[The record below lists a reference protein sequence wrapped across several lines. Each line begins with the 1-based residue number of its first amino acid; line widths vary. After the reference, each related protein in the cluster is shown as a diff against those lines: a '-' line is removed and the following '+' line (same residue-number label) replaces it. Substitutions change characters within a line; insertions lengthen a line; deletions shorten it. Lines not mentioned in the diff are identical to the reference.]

1 MRPEVTAVF
10 PSTCPSPRTARSPG
24 TMLVWCREQKRVPG
38 SGWWAG
44 QGGFT
49 LMHPGSVGFFH
60 QPLELRHKRARAQ
73 GHAHTNRR
81 SLFAFISS
89 QCTHVQKPCA
99 GTGKRKLRVV
109 KLSETRGTLPSLL
122 LSTSRCSTHD
132 CPALLLKT
140 LAGQK
145 RHDCETSEGIKL
157 TAEAE
162 IGISDGFSSYLDATP
177 ASGCDSTQI
186 LSGISS
192 GWKRKNCDFMS
203 KG

>member
-60 QPLELRHKRARAQ
+60 QPLELRHTRARAR
-73 GHAHTNRR
+73 GHARTNRR

-89 QCTHVQKPCA
+89 QRTHVQKPCA
-99 GTGKRKLRVV
+99 GTGERKLRVAR
-109 KLSETRGTLPSLL
+109 LSETRGTLPSLL
-122 LSTSRCSTHD
+122 LSTSRCSPHD
-132 CPALLLKT
+132 CCAPLLKT
-140 LAGQK
+140 LAGRK

-157 TAEAE
+157 TAAAE
-162 IGISDGFSSYLDATP
+162 LGISGGFSSHFGRYTGVGLRF
-177 ASGCDSTQI
+177 DSNAE
-186 LSGISS
+186 
-192 GWKRKNCDFMS
+192 WDFVWLEE
-203 KG
+203 